1 MGRILAWTPSLTG
14 GIVVVRDPCLH
25 GRFSIGSLCVG
36 PSDTMSWSPTI
47 GLLITPQEPIQPRL
61 GGRVERF
68 LNTFRTEVV
77 KNTAKQL
84 VVVDVVGLPVQLHV
98 SLNGDVRRLLVRDK
112 ERLEGYGSQGGRPP
126 LAIDC
131 PLPRRSSLFSLKCTR
146 GYLGYDGP
154 DR

>member
-1 MGRILAWTPSLTG
+1 MGRIMAWTLSLTG

-68 LNTFRTEVV
+68 PSTFRTEVV
-77 KNTAKQL
+77 VHSQSFEAEEAKSIERAEEASNESNEL
-84 VVVDVVGLPVQLHV
+84 LA
-98 SLNGDVRRLLVRDK
+98 VR
-112 ERLEGYGSQGGRPP
+112 
-126 LAIDC
+126 
-131 PLPRRSSLFSLKCTR
+131 LKASNE
-146 GYLGYDGP
+146 
-154 DR
+154 

>member
-1 MGRILAWTPSLTG
+1 MGRIMAWTPSLTG

-68 LNTFRTEVV
+68 LNTYGTEVV
-77 KNTAKQL
+77 LISSGEA
-84 VVVDVVGLPVQLHV
+84 
-98 SLNGDVRRLLVRDK
+98 S
-112 ERLEGYGSQGGRPP
+112 
-126 LAIDC
+126 A
-131 PLPRRSSLFSLKCTR
+131 PRA
-146 GYLGYDGP
+146 P
-154 DR
+154 D

>member
-1 MGRILAWTPSLTG
+1 MGRIVAWTPSLTG

-68 LNTFRTEVV
+68 PSTFRTEVV
-77 KNTAKQL
+77 LYCSCMYTLYTLYTLYIPTGEPGRGVK
-84 VVVDVVGLPVQLHV
+84 DVLPP
-98 SLNGDVRRLLVRDK
+98 
-112 ERLEGYGSQGGRPP
+112 Y
-126 LAIDC
+126 
-131 PLPRRSSLFSLKCTR
+131 LK
-146 GYLGYDGP
+146 Y
-154 DR
+154 

>member
-1 MGRILAWTPSLTG
+1 MGRIVAWTLSLTG

-68 LNTFRTEVV
+68 LNTYGTEVV
-77 KNTAKQL
+77 VPNAYRGYSVLWGHRSFEGSSPAAPVALTAKAL
-84 VVVDVVGLPVQLHV
+84 TCPPPPHV
-98 SLNGDVRRLLVRDK
+98 SKHPHGRTGVR
-112 ERLEGYGSQGGRPP
+112 
-126 LAIDC
+126 
-131 PLPRRSSLFSLKCTR
+131 
-146 GYLGYDGP
+146 
-154 DR
+154 

>member
-1 MGRILAWTPSLTG
+1 MGRIMAWTPSLTG

-68 LNTFRTEVV
+68 PSTFRTEVV
-77 KNTAKQL
+77 LRLIMYWHTL
-84 VVVDVVGLPVQLHV
+84 GFSRE
-98 SLNGDVRRLLVRDK
+98 SLARACCDALLAQRLLGYRL
-112 ERLEGYGSQGGRPP
+112 RLELGAHR
-126 LAIDC
+126 L
-131 PLPRRSSLFSLKCTR
+131 LKLVGWLR
-146 GYLGYDGP
+146 
-154 DR
+154 

>member
-1 MGRILAWTPSLTG
+1 MGRIVAWTPSLTG

-68 LNTFRTEVV
+68 PNTYGTEVV
-77 KNTAKQL
+77 
-84 VVVDVVGLPVQLHV
+84 V
-98 SLNGDVRRLLVRDK
+98 SSDSHTVC
-112 ERLEGYGSQGGRPP
+112 EPAS
-126 LAIDC
+126 
-131 PLPRRSSLFSLKCTR
+131 
-146 GYLGYDGP
+146 
-154 DR
+154 

>member
-1 MGRILAWTPSLTG
+1 MGRIMAWTPSLTG

-68 LNTFRTEVV
+68 PSTFRTEVV
-77 KNTAKQL
+77 IFNCAE
-84 VVVDVVGLPVQLHV
+84 VVL
-98 SLNGDVRRLLVRDK
+98 SRF
-112 ERLEGYGSQGGRPP
+112 YIS
-126 LAIDC
+126 A
-131 PLPRRSSLFSLKCTR
+131 
-146 GYLGYDGP
+146 
-154 DR
+154 

>member
-61 GGRVERF
+61 GGRVERL
-68 LNTFRTEVV
+68 LNTYGAEVSISSP
-77 KNTAKQL
+77 KLAPPRPSWPHRK
-84 VVVDVVGLPVQLHV
+84 
-98 SLNGDVRRLLVRDK
+98 
-112 ERLEGYGSQGGRPP
+112 PP
-126 LAIDC
+126 LRGA
-131 PLPRRSSLFSLKCTR
+131 PRNAEV
-146 GYLGYDGP
+146 Y
-154 DR
+154 

>member
-1 MGRILAWTPSLTG
+1 MGRIMAWTPSLTG

-77 KNTAKQL
+77 LCRQNTVRA
-84 VVVDVVGLPVQLHV
+84 LPQRHHAHRNV
-98 SLNGDVRRLLVRDK
+98 
-112 ERLEGYGSQGGRPP
+112 P
-126 LAIDC
+126 LWQPFA
-131 PLPRRSSLFSLKCTR
+131 SSSPTT
-146 GYLGYDGP
+146 
-154 DR
+154 

>member
-1 MGRILAWTPSLTG
+1 MGRIVAWTPSLTG

-68 LNTFRTEVV
+68 PNTFRTEVV
-77 KNTAKQL
+77 SNKLKTKGFRCGAEGRAGQ
-84 VVVDVVGLPVQLHV
+84 HV
-98 SLNGDVRRLLVRDK
+98 CGHVRGCGACGIRH
-112 ERLEGYGSQGGRPP
+112 GQAGGR
-126 LAIDC
+126 
-131 PLPRRSSLFSLKCTR
+131 
-146 GYLGYDGP
+146 
-154 DR
+154 

>member
-68 LNTFRTEVV
+68 LSTFRTEVV
-77 KNTAKQL
+77 L
-84 VVVDVVGLPVQLHV
+84 YFFSERV
-98 SLNGDVRRLLVRDK
+98 SLLQEHRHLVPAKDTEAKTRFRR
-112 ERLEGYGSQGGRPP
+112 
-126 LAIDC
+126 
-131 PLPRRSSLFSLKCTR
+131 
-146 GYLGYDGP
+146 
-154 DR
+154 

>member
-68 LNTFRTEVV
+68 PNTNGTEVV
-77 KNTAKQL
+77 
-84 VVVDVVGLPVQLHV
+84 H
-98 SLNGDVRRLLVRDK
+98 SLGVLARLSTVKR
-112 ERLEGYGSQGGRPP
+112 
-126 LAIDC
+126 
-131 PLPRRSSLFSLKCTR
+131 
-146 GYLGYDGP
+146 YD
-154 DR
+154 

>member
-1 MGRILAWTPSLTG
+1 MGRILAWTSSLTG

-36 PSDTMSWSPTI
+36 PSGTMSWSPTI

-77 KNTAKQL
+77 A
-84 VVVDVVGLPVQLHV
+84 V
-98 SLNGDVRRLLVRDK
+98 SLGPASRVGPCPTRLSRRIR
-112 ERLEGYGSQGGRPP
+112 
-126 LAIDC
+126 
-131 PLPRRSSLFSLKCTR
+131 
-146 GYLGYDGP
+146 
-154 DR
+154 

>member
-68 LNTFRTEVV
+68 LNTYGTEVV
-77 KNTAKQL
+77 VANLTASTPQRR
-84 VVVDVVGLPVQLHV
+84 
-98 SLNGDVRRLLVRDK
+98 VRASVA
-112 ERLEGYGSQGGRPP
+112 GAAPP
-126 LAIDC
+126 PAA
-131 PLPRRSSLFSLKCTR
+131 SAA
-146 GYLGYDGP
+146 
-154 DR
+154 